1 MVQSI
6 EFAPAVRRQ
15 PFQLGKQVTL
25 FILLMFFYLLGCA
38 GEIHAKWYRYYD
50 SRGTANISANVTP
63 AHIRYGYESLDQNM
77 QVIAK
82 TPAWNGDRDAKTQAR
97 YESQARQQ
105 QYDLKLKRAYGNSKI
120 ATMKRDESLNSIKKQ
135 IAFQQEQLKQQQN
148 DRVMYKNQ
156 ENQYIRKGQNIPVSV
171 REHMLQNQ
179 QQILNSKAMLKQMQ
193 DNYNSTQIHY
203 ADVIARLKKM
213 E

>member
-6 EFAPAVRRQ
+6 EFAPAVRRR

-82 TPAWNGDRDAKTQAR
+82 TPAWNGDRDAK
-97 YESQARQQ
+97 
-105 QYDLKLKRAYGNSKI
+105 LKPDMNHKHDNNNMISNSNVPM
-120 ATMKRDESLNSIKKQ
+120 ATVKL
-135 IAFQQEQLKQQQN
+135 
-148 DRVMYKNQ
+148 
-156 ENQYIRKGQNIPVSV
+156 PP
-171 REHMLQNQ
+171 
-179 QQILNSKAMLKQMQ
+179 
-193 DNYNSTQIHY
+193 
-203 ADVIARLKKM
+203 
-213 E
+213 